1 MGQAA
6 MATPAP
12 AELFTTDN
20 IDYFQRADHHPA
32 DLSPGAPLTSAGDQA
47 FPNSV
52 RVTAVGHLDKSAPRE
67 SRQAPPSQGE
77 STLLLSENLIVG
89 LYGHNAGMAFHLS
102 GRPAGIHIHLG
113 CWTPSR
119 TGGSPGAG
127 AQISQTMQTVLDGAY
142 PGIKLEPA
150 SEPLPA
156 MPVSGL
162 VLGIPTMK
170 PPDPIDGAL
179 PIDRLIRAMEGAQWA
194 VLVLAQPIAEEAT
207 RQLRNK
213 VLNEIRA
220 VSTAAQTHNT
230 PAPLAKHYS
239 QLLETSLTALT
250 HGQAV
255 GNWRTAVYLMA
266 ADEAGYHRLAGAWRS
281 IFAGQKSQPEPVRVW
296 QWPAAARLADMWA
309 MPDQQ
314 GLKGR
319 GHYRHPFEYQTLLT
333 SSQLAAYI
341 HLPQLETSG
350 FSVRVIPDFDIVPPP
365 LRGGQPIELGRVIQ
379 NGRASN
385 VPYLAS
391 HGSLASHTFV
401 TGITGAGKTN
411 TVIKLLRE
419 AAKIQ
424 VPFLVIEPAKAE
436 YRALLHDRR
445 IGPELQIFT
454 PGSERVSPF
463 RLNPLEVMPGTPL
476 GTHIDLLRSVFTAS
490 FGMWTPMPQVLE
502 QSLLDVYRDRGW
514 DLTTGRNRRA
524 GQDTAEADPASFPTL
539 SDVHA
544 RVGEL
549 VPRMGFDP
557 EARDRILASLQTRL
571 NGLRTG
577 GRGRML
583 DVHRSI
589 PMSELLARPSV
600 LELEGMGDDDDKAF
614 LMGLLFIRLVEY
626 RRAEEERL
634 REEEET
640 GGNRQARPEL
650 RHLLVIE
657 EAHRLLTNAQRNTNE
672 EQADPR
678 GKIVEAFT
686 NLLSEIRSYGQ
697 GVIIADQVPS
707 RLAPDAL
714 KNTNLKLVH
723 RIVAGDDRDMLG
735 KAMGMSERQMAVLPS
750 LDKGKSPKGVEYAEV
765 VVHAI
770 GDDAPLLIGVPRLRS
785 ATPPGDELVRRHMR
799 SSPLRAALPAVFQ
812 RTLACATACTVRAPE
827 ECSAAQAIVEDLG
840 FRRVLTRLALTAIE
854 DEASLGRTWPELQA
868 VVRAARPE
876 GIDDQ
881 RLIHCVCVRAA
892 SWLAG
897 RQGARQRWSYPQAD
911 EFERKLRAVLLAAAA
926 SGSSIAGDVTVA
938 QFQEVALRLH
948 ARTHEPYPLCGETC
962 NQRVPTVCLYRHFV
976 AELLYDEAITGRWR
990 AASRPADAPRADQG
1004 SAAPAA
1010 ATSAEEAA
1018 AQRGIRQWEVSSNA
1032 AYQLID
1038 DVSSGAGRRTAWCF
1052 AQQMTFADSFVPPKD
1067 RIKSLGWI
1075 PRPVSPGGPSSQ
1087 ST

>member
-1 MGQAA
+1 

-12 AELFTTDN
+12 AELFTTDH
-20 IDYFQRADHHPA
+20 IDYIQRAGHRPP
-32 DLSPGAPLTSAGDQA
+32 DLSRGAPLTSAGDQA
-47 FPNSV
+47 FRNAI
-52 RVTAVGHLDKSAPRE
+52 RVSGVGHLDKSAPRE
-67 SRQAPPSQGE
+67 YRQAPPSQGE

-89 LYGHNAGMAFHLS
+89 LYGHNAPMAFMIS
-102 GRPAGIHIHLG
+102 GGPAGVQIHLG
-113 CWTPSR
+113 CWTPSG
-119 TGGSPGAG
+119 TGGPPGILAHT
-127 AQISQTMQTVLDGAY
+127 AQTMQTVLDGAY
-142 PGIKLEPA
+142 PGIRLEPA
-150 SEPLPA
+150 GSSLPP
-156 MPVSGL
+156 MPFSGL
-162 VLGIPTMK
+162 ALGIPTMK

-194 VLVLAQPIAEEAT
+194 VLVLAQPVSEDTT

-220 VSTAAQTHNT
+220 VNTAAQSHQT
-230 PAPLAKHYS
+230 PAPLAKQYS

-255 GNWRTAVYLMA
+255 GSWRTAVYLLA
-266 ADEAGYHRLAGAWRS
+266 AEEADYHRLAGAWRS
-281 IFAGQKSQPEPVRVW
+281 IFAGQMSQPEPVRVW
-296 QWPAAARLADMWA
+296 QWPAAARLAEMWA
-309 MPDQQ
+309 MPEQE
-314 GLKGR
+314 GPKGR

-350 FSVRVIPDFDIVPPP
+350 FSVRVIPDFDVVPPP
-365 LRGGQPIELGRVIQ
+365 LRGGQPVELGRVIQ

-385 VPYLAS
+385 IPYLAS
-391 HGSLASHTFV
+391 HGSLAFHTFV

-411 TVIKLLRE
+411 TIIRLLRE
-419 AAKIQ
+419 ATKIQ
-424 VPFLVIEPAKAE
+424 IPFLVIEPAKAE
-436 YRALLHDRR
+436 YRALLHDSR
-445 IGPELQIFT
+445 IGSELQIFT

-524 GQDTAEADPASFPTL
+524 AREAAEADPSSFPTL

-589 PMSELLARPSV
+589 PMSELLSRPTV
-600 LELEGMGDDDDKAF
+600 LELESMGDDDDKAF

-634 REEEET
+634 RDDEAK
-640 GGNRQARPEL
+640 GAAQARPDL

-678 GKIVEAFT
+678 GKIVETFT
-686 NLLSEIRSYGQ
+686 NLLSEIRAYGQ

-707 RLAPDAL
+707 RLAPDAI

-750 LDKGKSPKGVEYAEV
+750 LDKGKSPKGVEYAEA

-770 GDDAPLLIGVPRLRS
+770 GDDAPLLIGIPRLRAAS
-785 ATPPGDELVRRHMR
+785 VPGDALVRRHMR
-799 SSPLRAALPAVFQ
+799 ASPLRAALPGVFQ

-827 ECSAAQAIVEDLG
+827 ECSAAQALVEDVG
-840 FRRVLTRLALTAIE
+840 FRRVLTRLAVTAIE
-854 DEASLGRTWPELQA
+854 DETSLARTWAEL
-868 VVRAARPE
+868 RAIVEAGRPE
-876 GIDDQ
+876 
-881 RLIHCVCVRAA
+881 
-892 SWLAG
+892 
-897 RQGARQRWSYPQAD
+897 
-911 EFERKLRAVLLAAAA
+911 
-926 SGSSIAGDVTVA
+926 
-938 QFQEVALRLH
+938 
-948 ARTHEPYPLCGETC
+948 
-962 NQRVPTVCLYRHFV
+962 
-976 AELLYDEAITGRWR
+976 
-990 AASRPADAPRADQG
+990 
-1004 SAAPAA
+1004 
-1010 ATSAEEAA
+1010 AT
-1018 AQRGIRQWEVSSNA
+1018 R
-1032 AYQLID
+1032 
-1038 DVSSGAGRRTAWCF
+1038 
-1052 AQQMTFADSFVPPKD
+1052 
-1067 RIKSLGWI
+1067 
-1075 PRPVSPGGPSSQ
+1075 
-1087 ST
+1087 